1 MTGIRAIKSAAIAAL
16 FLVFAHSAYPDATDW
31 SAGLNSFASDDYATA
46 LKYFESAQD
55 AGLDSAAVHYNI
67 AVCQFKLGR
76 YVRARNE
83 FQLIADRYPKMRGLA
98 EYNLGLVARR
108 RNDPTTATD
117 HFIKAYRLSPDNETL
132 RIMSSSRLREL
143 EPELRRASRWT
154 GTLGVRAGFDDNV
167 ALRDETGL
175 PSTLTTE
182 SPMLDFFA
190 SITGP
195 FDGASGIR
203 VDAGIY
209 AIRNFDADEFDQ
221 TEIFGGVMYDWRPGD
236 WRLQFGTRLSTGT
249 LGGDAFD
256 RKVGVNLRVIRYLG
270 GNASFNLGYRYDDV
284 QEASSIFA
292 GIAGSRQQ
300 IQAIYRWYSDAHRF
314 MLRVHQEANGRIDP
328 GVSPD
333 RTGFG
338 AQYRYL
344 PETGWGYEGGIEFR
358 SSDYDDLAVSRSEDL
373 FTINAAVTRTFA
385 RDWRLLLGYH
395 HSNNDSSDPIFSYDR
410 NQITVGAM
418 KIF

>member
-1 MTGIRAIKSAAIAAL
+1 MTKIRATKSAAIAAL
-16 FLVFAHSAYPDATDW
+16 FLVFANNAFSDATDW
-31 SAGLNSFASDDYATA
+31 SAGLDSFASDDYASA
-46 LKYFESAQD
+46 LWHFESARN

-83 FQLIADRYPKMRGLA
+83 FQLIAERYPKMRGLA

-108 RNDPTTATD
+108 RNDPTAATD
-117 HFIKAYRLSPDNETL
+117 HFIKAYRLSPDNEKL
-132 RIMSSSRLREL
+132 RIMSSNRLREL

-154 GTLGVRAGFDDNV
+154 GAIGVRAGFDDNV

-182 SPMLDFFA
+182 SPMVDFFA
-190 SITGP
+190 WITGP
-195 FDGASGIR
+195 FNGESGFR

-236 WRLQFGTRLSTGT
+236 WRLQFGTRLSTGA

-256 RKVGVNLRVIRYLG
+256 RKAGVNLRVIRYLG
-270 GNASFNLGYRYDDV
+270 NNASLSLGYRYDDV
-284 QEASSIFA
+284 QDVNVAFA
-292 GIAGSRQQ
+292 GIAGTRQQ
-300 IQAIYRWYSDAHRF
+300 IQVQYQWYSDVHRF
-314 MLRVHQEANGRIDP
+314 VLRYRQEENERIDP
-328 GVSPD
+328 GVSPR

-338 AQYRYL
+338 ADYRYQ
-344 PETGWGYEGGIEFR
+344 PESGWGYESGIDFR
-358 SSDYDDLAVSRSEDL
+358 SSDYNNLLIPRSEDL
-373 FTINAAVTRTFA
+373 LTVYAAVTRTFA
-385 RDWRLLLGYH
+385 KSWRLRFGYRY
-395 HSNNDSSDPIFSYDR
+395 SNNDSSDPVFSYDR
-410 NQITVGAM
+410 SQIMVGAL